1 MSKIKVCP
9 ECGVPKILSNGNR
22 WESNGSITATVTEG
36 KRGFFYEAGGF
47 IGLFSNL
54 EKSTGMSIDRIVS
67 EGNRKNSVEYLQ
79 GLFSGFKGSLVRTLF
94 HNRVYESIT
103 NLGTI
108 FGYGHFEMM
117 DIRRGKSV
125 TVYGRNIYC
134 TPMFLG
140 DLMGTFNMME
150 NLPAKVEIK
159 EEGLGYVIKVSEG
172 EKPEEELT
180 SRLQAAPMRMKPG
193 DIAYKRCPACGLPT
207 EFGNLEFDF
216 EEGVITDKVTGR
228 RMTTTGMEQIV
239 AIFRELEAELG
250 EDIVRA
256 ILDAQRLYVRGA
268 LGREEVEQGYPYLRR
283 FLAFRGMGNMVNY
296 DLRSD
301 GLDAV
306 VENASPTLLLAG
318 MLQGIFELMSGRE
331 SACEYRLREEGTLEV
346 AVKAL

>member
-9 ECGVPKILSNGNR
+9 ECGVPRILSDGNR
-22 WESNGSITATVTEG
+22 WESNGSISAIVTEG
-36 KRGFFYEAGGF
+36 KRGFFCEASGF
-47 IGLFSNL
+47 TELFSNL
-54 EKSTGMSIDRIVS
+54 EKSMGMSIDRIVS
-67 EGNRKNSVEYLQ
+67 EGNRKNSAEYLQ
-79 GLFSGFKGSLVRTLF
+79 GLFSGFKGTLARTFF
-94 HNRVYESIT
+94 HSRVYESIT
-103 NLGTI
+103 DLGTI
-108 FGYGHFEMM
+108 FGYGHFEIL

-134 TPMFLG
+134 VPMFIG
-140 DLMGTFNMME
+140 DLAGTFNVME
-150 NLPAKVEIK
+150 DLPAKVDIR
-159 EEGLGYVIKVSEG
+159 EEGLGQIITVTEG

-180 SRLQAAPMRMKPG
+180 SRLQTAPARMKPG
-193 DIAYKRCPACGLPT
+193 DIAYKRCPSCGLPT
-207 EFGNLEFDF
+207 EFDNLVFDF

-250 EDIVRA
+250 EDVVQA

-268 LGREEVEQGYPYLRR
+268 LDREEMEQGYPYLRR
-283 FLAFRGMGNMVNY
+283 FLAFRGMGNMVSY

-318 MLQGIFELMSGRE
+318 MLQGIFELLSDRE
-331 SACEYRLREEGTLEV
+331 SACEYRLREEGTLEI
-346 AVKAL
+346 AIRAL

>member
-9 ECGVPKILSNGNR
+9 ECGAPRILSKGNR
-22 WESNGSITATVTEG
+22 WESNGSITAIVTEG
-36 KRGFFYEAGGF
+36 KRGFFYEADGF
-47 IGLFSNL
+47 AGLFSNL
-54 EKSTGMSIDRIVS
+54 ERSTGMSIDRIIS
-67 EGNRKNSVEYLQ
+67 EGNRKNSVEYLR
-79 GLFSGFKGSLVRTLF
+79 GLFSGFKGTLARALF

-103 NLGTI
+103 DLGTI
-108 FGYGHFEMM
+108 FGYGHFEML
-117 DIRRGKSV
+117 DIKRGKSV

-134 TPMFLG
+134 IPMFIG
-140 DLMGTFNMME
+140 DLIGTFNMME

-159 EEGLGYVIKVSEG
+159 EEGLGHVITVTEG

-180 SRLQAAPMRMKPG
+180 SRLQTGRTQLKPG
-193 DIAYKRCPACGLPT
+193 DIAYKRCPACRLPA
-207 EFGNLEFDF
+207 EFDNLVFDF

-228 RMTTTGMEQIV
+228 RMTTTGMEQIA

-268 LGREEVEQGYPYLRR
+268 IDREEMEQGYPYLRR
-283 FLAFRGMGNMVNY
+283 FLAFRGMGNMVSY

-306 VENASPTLLLAG
+306 VENASPTLLVAG
-318 MLQGIFELMSGRE
+318 MLRGIFELLSGSE
-331 SACEYRLREEGTLEV
+331 SACEYRRRDDGTLEV
-346 AVKAL
+346 AIKAL